1 MGFGHK
7 SPSGKDVGVYK
18 TKPWQSLRDK
28 ASWFSHETEDNVFGL
43 RRRRIEWGL
52 RMGGIY
58 FLTILYA
65 VSSFVQDS
73 AATGTYPILANFY
86 ATYALT
92 NTVASSVLGCLEMAR
107 GVTVGALLA
116 VPVISGT
123 LAADEHFF
131 SLRETF
137 SEDDLREGVTGGAGV
152 LLFIT
157 LVLLYTLIALA
168 PGVTFGEKQMA
179 LFCLVSSAYN
189 GLWRLRSQH
198 VARAL
203 AAGTPLPEGVNLID
217 PRYDV

>member
-7 SPSGKDVGVYK
+7 APTGKDVGVYK

-28 ASWFSHETEDNVFGL
+28 TSWFSHETEDNVFGL

-65 VSSFVQDS
+65 LNSVVQAS
-73 AATGTYPILANFY
+73 AVTGTYPILANFY

-131 SLRETF
+131 SHRETF
-137 SEDDLREGVTGGAGV
+137 SEDDLRAGVTGGAGV
-152 LLFIT
+152 LMFIT

-168 PGVTFGEKQMA
+168 PGE
-179 LFCLVSSAYN
+179 S
-189 GLWRLRSQH
+189 
-198 VARAL
+198 
-203 AAGTPLPEGVNLID
+203 
-217 PRYDV
+217 